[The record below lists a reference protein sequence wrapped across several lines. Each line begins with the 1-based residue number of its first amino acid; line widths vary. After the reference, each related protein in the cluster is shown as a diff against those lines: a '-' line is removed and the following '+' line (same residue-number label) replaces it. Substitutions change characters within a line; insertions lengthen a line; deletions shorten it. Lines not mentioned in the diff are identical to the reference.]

1 MRSLKMVED
10 LRGFQS
16 DFSKR
21 LEFQKTAYLIQE
33 AGADLGYRFGWYLH
47 GPYSSSYADDAYS
60 LAALPKEYFDSVQE
74 SVDES
79 VLRKIRDLL
88 DSIPPTKN
96 RSYWLELLSCV
107 HFVKRHSYPK
117 VNSKKQVV
125 DYLLKLKGKRFSES
139 DIYKA
144 YDLLQNKSFLE

>member
-10 LRGFQS
+10 LRSFQS

-21 LEFQKTAYLIQE
+21 LEFQKTTYLLQE

-60 LAALPKEYFDSVQE
+60 LAVLPKEYFDSVQE

-79 VLRKIRDLL
+79 VLRKVRDLL
-88 DSIPPTKN
+88 DSVPSTKN
-96 RSYWLELLSCV
+96 SSYWLELLSCV